1 MMQRAIARVIEGG
14 DLTESEATQVM
25 IEIMTGIA
33 TEAQIGALLAG
44 LRIKGETSTEIA
56 SFAGV
61 MRHYAVKIHPD
72 MPQTLVDTCGTGGDR
87 AQTFNISTTA
97 AFVAAGAGVYVVKHG
112 NRGVSSRCGSADL
125 LEHLGVHLTLSPE
138 AVCSILHRLN
148 IAFMYA
154 PDHHPAMRTVSN
166 ARKEIGTRSVFNLLG
181 PLTNPAG
188 ADAQL
193 LGVYDAA
200 LTETIA
206 DVLRLLGTRRAI
218 VVHGDGTDEITAGIT
233 KISELANGEIRNY
246 SLDSGDFGIGR
257 ADLSLLKGGDPKDN
271 AAIVRGVLNGTGGAA
286 RDVVLLNAGAA
297 IYLGGKAASLAQGIS
312 AAEVSIDSG
321 RACEKLDLL
330 VEATRCAR

>member
-1 MMQRAIARVIEGG
+1 MQQVIERVIEGK
-14 DLTESEATQVM
+14 DLTESEATQAM
-25 IEIMTGIA
+25 IEIMEGIA
-33 TEAQIGALLAG
+33 TEAQLGALLAA
-44 LRIKGETSTEIA
+44 LRMKGETSTEIA

-61 MRHYAVKIHPD
+61 MRHYAVTIRPD
-72 MPQTLVDTCGTGGDR
+72 ISQVLVDTCGTGGDR

-125 LEHLGVHLTLSPE
+125 LEQLGVNLTLSPE
-138 AVCSILHRLN
+138 AICSILHRLN
-148 IAFMYA
+148 IAFLYA
-154 PDHHPAMRTVSN
+154 PDHHPAMRMVSS

-188 ADAQL
+188 ANAQL
-193 LGVYDAA
+193 LGVYDPA
-200 LTETIA
+200 LTETVA
-206 DVLRLLGTRRAI
+206 NVLRLLGTERAM

-246 SLDSGDFGIGR
+246 SLDAAAFGIGR

-271 AAIVRGVLNGTGGAA
+271 ARIVTNVLNGAVGPA

-297 IYLGGKAASLAQGIS
+297 IYLGGKAASLAHGIS
-312 AAEVSIDSG
+312 AAEGSIDSG
-321 RACEKLDLL
+321 RAREKLDLL
-330 VEATRCAR
+330 VEATGCAR